1 MLLVGSTK
9 LDFTFNVC
17 ASATS
22 TKGKRTMSFSRASKP
37 SKKPAP
43 SSSNIIYSNRQT
55 HYVVENILKDFLTY
69 LTGVQE
75 RLHGDGDGGLWDASM
90 NMLGYNH
97 KSLHQEW
104 TPQEA
109 NKHKERLRF
118 FGRALGDQ
126 MKRLPR
132 DNRIVKNI
140 LETMKSAIREGM
152 KADKDG
158 RRHVQILIETTSK
171 LLHIVQPVD
180 LEKLIALM
188 KINREAGDC
197 MDNQDVVLLLG
208 SVGAGK
214 TTTLHFL
221 AGTSFSEVEVD
232 GFFHLQP
239 TEFVDRDVVGYETRS
254 GGIPVTKSIQ
264 TAQVTIDGRDVVIC
278 DTPGFGEGNK
288 EEVEEDIANG
298 LGIVRAL
305 HRANT
310 VRPVLVL
317 SREGMGDR
325 FSAFSETLSSAKRLL
340 GNFDTVDLKPFNYM
354 FTKYEK
360 RHRACM
366 CRQFI
371 LIRKRPRAEEQ
382 GKVMFRTL
390 VDDIIQKTTPEAKIV
405 LPMEEGPHSLLRK
418 VLYDEQIVTEPKE
431 YFIPFVSDAALRKL
445 KLQLQITLRD
455 IMAALSEEDYGLA
468 IYRMKQ
474 LSNLAMVLPEAGECA
489 QLGLEASLRHI
500 GAGRE
505 RVASFVENALEI
517 KAHKQY
523 TQLIQ
528 ALRKEIGHVLETEEL
543 RKVCAHFEKQSF
555 AERRRALEENDLFCA
570 TQIQRLTDFIN
581 KDVPQFDPKFLDTEL
596 LMKQRG
602 SFLTAVVRLK
612 EMSEILCDVPGDQYV
627 AVSYKNA
634 FNRFYTFVE
643 CLLSEAEHDFHT
655 SPKDVQSFERQAWF
669 LAVLIKGF
677 LNKPNSGTGEHEKM
691 EELENR
697 RLKLMLRLEIKIS
710 DTMEL
715 VDDTRFPDDSNH
727 GEDSRPCSL
736 PLVKLGGLR
745 GPRQMLLSVARLPR
759 LCKFLPSNL
768 DIIDVERCV
777 TILDDKVVN
786 FLWRTVVKAEVG
798 LRQLELLKRGGDIN
812 VALNEALSMR
822 HDLKM
827 VVEEFTGVRRWSSQL
842 EEETKES
849 WGRLLI
855 VQDSVD
861 SSINT
866 IEAAIEE
873 FLRRKT
879 EGLGFTCGVLSSSYL
894 CNTKQIGK

>member
-1 MLLVGSTK
+1 MLYK
-9 LDFTFNVC
+9 IQE
-17 ASATS
+17 
-22 TKGKRTMSFSRASKP
+22 RTMSFSRASKP
-37 SKKPAP
+37 SKKPV
-43 SSSNIIYSNRQT
+43 SNTSNINNNNSKQT
-55 HYVVENILKDFLTY
+55 YCPVEQILKDFLTY
-69 LTGVQE
+69 LEGFQK
-75 RLHGDGDGGLWDASM
+75 RFHRDGAFGLWGASM
-90 NMLGYNH
+90 TMLGGGCVGGSPGSSHHYNH
-97 KSLHQEW
+97 SRKRQEW

-152 KADKDG
+152 RADNDG
-158 RRHVQILIETTSK
+158 RRHVEILMETTSK

-208 SVGAGK
+208 SSGAGK

-221 AGTSFSEVEVD
+221 AGTSFTEVEVD
-232 GFFHLQP
+232 GFFHLLP
-239 TEFVDRDVVGYETRS
+239 TDFVDRDVVGYETSS
-254 GGIPVTKSIQ
+254 GGIPVTKSVQ
-264 TAQVTIDGRDVVIC
+264 TAHVTIDGRDVVIC
-278 DTPGFGEGNK
+278 DTPGFGGENK
-288 EEVEEDIANG
+288 ESIEEDIANG

-340 GNFDTVDLKPFNYM
+340 GNFDTIDLKPFNYM

-371 LIRKRPRAEEQ
+371 LIRKRPRVEEQ
-382 GKVMFRTL
+382 SKVMFRTL

-418 VLYDEQIVTEPKE
+418 VLYDEQVVTEPRE
-431 YFIPFVSDAALRKL
+431 YFIPFVSDSALRKL

-455 IMAALSEEDYGLA
+455 IMASLSEEDYGLA

-505 RVASFVENALEI
+505 RVASRVDHALEI

-523 TQLIQ
+523 TQIIQ
-528 ALRKEIGHVLETEEL
+528 ALKNEIGHVLETEQL
-543 RKVCAHFEKQSF
+543 RKVCAHFEKHSF
-555 AERRRALEENDLFCA
+555 SERRRALEENDLFCA
-570 TQIQRLTDFIN
+570 RQIQRLADIIST
-581 KDVPQFDPKFLDTEL
+581 DVPQFDPKFLNTEL

-612 EMSEILCDVPGDQYV
+612 EMSEILYDVPGDQYV

-634 FNRFYTFVE
+634 FNQFYTFVE

-669 LAVLIKGF
+669 LAVLIQGF

-715 VDDTRFPDDSNH
+715 VDDTRFPEEDCNDEKDS
-727 GEDSRPCSL
+727 SPCSL

-786 FLWRTVVKAEVG
+786 FLWRTVVKAESG
-798 LRQLELLKRGGDIN
+798 LRQLEYLKKDGDIN

-861 SSINT
+861 SSIKT
-866 IEAAIEE
+866 IEATIEE
-873 FLRRKT
+873 ILRRKT
-879 EGLGFTCGVLSSSYL
+879 EGLGFTCGVLSSSYM
-894 CNTKQIGK
+894 CNTKQIAK